1 MPLPPIHA
9 LSLYEGDTTIFRG
22 QFKNEKG
29 PVNLAG
35 ALISFGAKK
44 SFLETTPLF
53 LKSAQIYN
61 AALGKFAIVFTPD
74 ETDGITKGKVLPLVY
89 DIQVILPTG
98 VVTTVARGDLTI
110 APEVH

>member
-1 MPLPPIHA
+1 MPLPPIHP

-29 PVNLAG
+29 PVDLTG

-44 SFLETTPLF
+44 SFLDKTTVF
-53 LKSAQIYN
+53 LKPAQIYN
-61 AALGKFAIVFTPD
+61 AALGKFAVVFAPS
-74 ETDGITKGKVLPLVY
+74 ETDGLTKGYVTPLVY
-89 DIQVILPTG
+89 DIQVILASG